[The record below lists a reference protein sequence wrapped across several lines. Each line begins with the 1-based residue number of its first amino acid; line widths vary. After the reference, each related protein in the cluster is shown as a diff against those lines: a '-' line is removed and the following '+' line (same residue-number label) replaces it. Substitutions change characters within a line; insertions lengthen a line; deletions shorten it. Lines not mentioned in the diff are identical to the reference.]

1 MADSCYASGWHENRG
16 TRSMTVVRKN
26 EKRKKK
32 KKGKEVADSCYASGW
47 HENRGTQQEGILH
60 AHA

>member
-1 MADSCYASGWHENRG
+1 
-16 TRSMTVVRKN
+16 MTVVRKN